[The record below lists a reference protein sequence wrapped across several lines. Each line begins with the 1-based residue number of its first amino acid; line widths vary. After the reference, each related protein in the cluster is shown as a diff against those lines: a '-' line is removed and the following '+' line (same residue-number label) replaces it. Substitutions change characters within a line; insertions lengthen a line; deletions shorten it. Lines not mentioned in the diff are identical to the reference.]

1 MARMTFKAGEEYAIK
16 LSKLAT
22 GQEEIAKKAIYA
34 AAGIVADKIK
44 SNLNSLPEE
53 KFRYLRA
60 GEKFVGVPER
70 QKKDL
75 IDSFGITPITTD
87 NKGNWNAKIG
97 FDGYGRFRQKIP
109 EDLPNQLLAGRL
121 KAVVCWRKKPFVRP
135 AERNKKRKEKWKKL
149 LTKKLKNMGVSM
161 AKIGLKYPLYKT
173 RTHRASTRRYRRISP

>member
-34 AAGIVADKIK
+34 AAGIVADRIK
-44 SNLNSLPEE
+44 ANLNALPEE
-53 KFRYLRA
+53 KFRYLRD

-97 FDGYGRFRQKIP
+97 FDGYGSIP
-109 EDLPNQLLAGRL
+109 TKKYPNGLPNQLLARAIESGSSVR
-121 KAVVCWRKKPFVRP
+121 RKKPFVRP
-135 AERNKKRKEKWKKL
+135 AVNA
-149 LTKKLKNMGVSM
+149 TKKQAQAKMAEIIDKEIEKIMGG
-161 AKIGLKYPLYKT
+161 K
-173 RTHRASTRRYRRISP
+173 

>member
-22 GQEEIAKKAIYA
+22 KQEEIAKKAIYA

-53 KFRYLRA
+53 KFRYLRD

-97 FDGYGRFRQKIP
+97 FDGYGSIP
-109 EDLPNQLLAGRL
+109 TKKYPNGLPNQLLARAIESGSSVR
-121 KAVVCWRKKPFVRP
+121 RKKPFVRP
-135 AERNKKRKEKWKKL
+135 AVNA
-149 LTKKLKNMGVSM
+149 TKKQAQAKMAEIIDKEIEKIMGG
-161 AKIGLKYPLYKT
+161 K
-173 RTHRASTRRYRRISP
+173 

>member
-97 FDGYGRFRQKIP
+97 FDGYGSIP
-109 EDLPNQLLAGRL
+109 TKKYPNGLPNQLLARAIESGSSVR
-121 KAVVCWRKKPFVRP
+121 RKKPFVRP
-135 AERNKKRKEKWKKL
+135 AVNA
-149 LTKKLKNMGVSM
+149 TKKQAQAKMAEIIDKEIEKIMGG
-161 AKIGLKYPLYKT
+161 K
-173 RTHRASTRRYRRISP
+173 

>member
-22 GQEEIAKKAIYA
+22 KQEEIAKKAIYA

-53 KFRYLRA
+53 KFRYLRD

-87 NKGNWNAKIG
+87 SKGNWNAKSVLTATEA
-97 FDGYGRFRQKIP
+97 FQQNTRS
-109 EDLPNQLLAGRL
+109 LPNQLLARAIESGSSVRQ
-121 KAVVCWRKKPFVRP
+121 KKPFVRL
-135 AERNKKRKEKWKKL
+135 A
-149 LTKKLKNMGVSM
+149 
-161 AKIGLKYPLYKT
+161 
-173 RTHRASTRRYRRISP
+173 